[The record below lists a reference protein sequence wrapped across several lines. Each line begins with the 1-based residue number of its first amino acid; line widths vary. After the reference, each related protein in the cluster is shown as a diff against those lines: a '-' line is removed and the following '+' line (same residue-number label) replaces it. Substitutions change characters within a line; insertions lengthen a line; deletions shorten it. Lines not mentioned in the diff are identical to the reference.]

1 MRVLVHLPGDGGE
14 VRGHGGLV
22 HGGPLEAVGD
32 GVDEGRDKGEKIG
45 QDGHRSG
52 DLPVD
57 VLAGGEHAP
66 EPVRDDVHGDSKDV
80 CLFNTSHK
88 QTHLEALNTKC
99 RPENNLMLLC
109 E

>member
-14 VRGHGGLV
+14 VRGHGRVV
-22 HGGPLEAVGD
+22 HGRALKAVGD
-32 GVDEGRDKGEKIG
+32 GVDEGGDEGEEIG

-66 EPVRDDVHGDSKDV
+66 EPVGDDVHVGAFALS
-80 CLFNTSHK
+80 LFMLVFEGPPSDK
-88 QTHLEALNTKC
+88 KLNF
-99 RPENNLMLLC
+99 MF
-109 E
+109 